1 VRKLDYDDTARVS
14 ARRPPGTHQ
23 GLRIF
28 VRITLDDTK
37 VFPLKPD
44 DDCDDQRTVYSPKP
58 TDVREDERGF
68 TLAELMTTI
77 AILGILIAIAVIV
90 FLALLERWRVDT
102 ATRQLVGDLRLAHGS
117 ATNEL
122 ADWRVVL
129 ALDRGK
135 EEEGPDYYLVRLAEP
150 YDPGDARPTSDKR
163 LPRTFP
169 GNVKVTNVITPS
181 GSLVDD
187 PGANYWVSPWDTP
200 PSPPTTQTRTLEFN
214 TDGTMTFFR
223 SPSGSACVTVDG
235 NPKNRVISV
244 SATSRV
250 RVEFE
255 TCTSG

>member
-1 VRKLDYDDTARVS
+1 MYSSKLANS
-14 ARRPPGTHQ
+14 G
-23 GLRIF
+23 
-28 VRITLDDTK
+28 
-37 VFPLKPD
+37 
-44 DDCDDQRTVYSPKP
+44 
-58 TDVREDERGF
+58 EDERGF

-77 AILGILIAIAVIV
+77 AILAILIAIAVIV
-90 FLALLERWRVDT
+90 LLALLERWRVDT
-102 ATRQLVGDLRLAHGS
+102 STRQLVGDLRLAHSS

-129 ALDRGK
+129 ALDRGE
-135 EEEGPDYYLVRLAEP
+135 EEEGPDYYLIRLSEP
-150 YDPGDARPTSDKR
+150 YDPGDARPIPNKR

-181 GSLVDD
+181 GSVVDD
-187 PGANYWVSPWDTP
+187 QGANYWAPPWDAP
-200 PSPPTTQTRTLEFN
+200 PSPPTPQTRTLEFN

-223 SPSGSACVTVDG
+223 NPSGSTCVTVDG

-250 RVEFE
+250 RVEFD

>member
-1 VRKLDYDDTARVS
+1 VYTVRSKLADA
-14 ARRPPGTHQ
+14 
-23 GLRIF
+23 
-28 VRITLDDTK
+28 
-37 VFPLKPD
+37 
-44 DDCDDQRTVYSPKP
+44 
-58 TDVREDERGF
+58 REDERGF
-68 TLAELMTTI
+68 TLPELLTTI

-129 ALDRGK
+129 ALDRG
-135 EEEGPDYYLVRLAEP
+135 EEKEGPDYYLVKLSEP
-150 YDPGDARPTSDKR
+150 YAPGDSRPTPGRR

-187 PGANYWVSPWDTP
+187 PGANYWVPPWEAP
-200 PSPPTTQTRTLEFN
+200 PSPPTPQTRTLEFN

-223 SPSGSACVTVDG
+223 NPSGSTCITVDG
-235 NPKNRVISV
+235 NPRNRVISV

-250 RVEFE
+250 RVEFD

>member
-1 VRKLDYDDTARVS
+1 VYAVWSRLTDARE
-14 ARRPPGTHQ
+14 G
-23 GLRIF
+23 
-28 VRITLDDTK
+28 
-37 VFPLKPD
+37 
-44 DDCDDQRTVYSPKP
+44 
-58 TDVREDERGF
+58 ERGF
-68 TLAELMTTI
+68 TLPELLTTI
-77 AILGILIAIAVIV
+77 AILAILIAIAVIV

-129 ALDRGK
+129 ALDRGE

-150 YDPGDARPTSDKR
+150 YDPGDARPIPNKR

-169 GNVKVTNVITPS
+169 GNVRVANVITPS
-181 GSLVDD
+181 GSIVDD
-187 PGANYWVSPWDTP
+187 PGANYWAPPWDAP
-200 PSPPTTQTRTLEFN
+200 PSPPTPQTRTLEFN

-223 SPSGSACVTVDG
+223 SPSGSTCITVDG

-250 RVEFE
+250 RVEFD